1 MSESEYLHTSHNV
14 SNLVYHFV
22 CPSKYR
28 RIVISEGV
36 EETLV
41 QICAGIELRY
51 EWIRFLEIGADKNH
65 VHFLIQSTPTH
76 SASEIIKVVKSITAR
91 RIFVEHPEVKRQLWG
106 GQFWSDGYFVMTVG
120 KNTNEYVIAEYVR
133 EQGKQDYED
142 YRQLSIF
149 KH

>member
-1 MSESEYLHTSHNV
+1 MSESEYIHTSHNV

-41 QICAGIELRY
+41 QICAGISARY
-51 EWIRFLEIGADKNH
+51 DWIRFLEIGSDRNH

-76 SASEIIKVVKSITAR
+76 SPSEIIRVVKSITAR
-91 RIFVEHPEVKRQLWG
+91 RMFAEHPEIKKAL
-106 GQFWSDGYFVMTVG
+106 
-120 KNTNEYVIAEYVR
+120 
-133 EQGKQDYED
+133 
-142 YRQLSIF
+142 
-149 KH
+149 